1 MKKFNFEKMTHEEM
15 SPIHGGSVHA
25 ASASTTRRNQ
35 TTSSGADNDSKSGD
49 QDQDFVQSYSN
60 DLLLFEKECTVN
72 PDEIEIADKLNIQ

>member
-15 SPIHGGSVHA
+15 SPIHGGSSQA

-49 QDQDFVQSYSN
+49 QDQDFVQSYSD
-60 DLLLFEKECTVN
+60 DLLLFENEYPVN
-72 PDEIEIADKLNIQ
+72 PGEIEITDTLNIQ